1 VRKRSNAKPKVPPLQ
16 ALIDREANEEANAPL
31 VSPFA
36 RQHGDYDENARWGT
50 RSKVT
55 FNRGGSA
62 IDRWKRDEY
71 LSVSQQAAILH
82 MQGLW
87 RLIDQGQRLI
97 VNLDRTVFGCN
108 GDGNHR
114 EIEARHDVHRI
125 KNCFPHEY
133 WDIFER
139 VCRWDEPAGTAGSRL
154 ANFNRTAS
162 ESARL
167 VVCMVADMIAM
178 NERLSF
184 AY

>member
-1 VRKRSNAKPKVPPLQ
+1 MGRKSNAARKPKGPLQ
-16 ALIDREANEEANAPL
+16 TMLDKEQLEEATRPL
-31 VSPFA
+31 VNPFTMA
-36 RQHGDYDENARWGT
+36 HGDYERNLRFV
-50 RSKVT
+50 R
-55 FNRGGSA
+55 NRGGTA
-62 IDRWKRDEY
+62 LERWERDGY

-82 MQGLW
+82 MQRLW
-87 RLIDQGQRLI
+87 TLIDQGSRLV

-108 GDGNHR
+108 GDGNHK

-125 KNCFPHEY
+125 KGVFPYEY

-154 ANFNRTAS
+154 ANFTRTAS

>member
-1 VRKRSNAKPKVPPLQ
+1 MARRGRAVKPKGPMQRLY
-16 ALIDREANEEANAPL
+16 DREQLEDATAPL
-31 VSPFA
+31 VNAFA
-36 RQHGDYDENARWGT
+36 EQHGDYERNLRFVA
-50 RSKVT
+50 
-55 FNRGGSA
+55 NRGGTA

-82 MQGLW
+82 MQGRW
-87 RLIDQGQRLI
+87 KLIDQGQRLI

-108 GDGNHR
+108 GEGNHK

-125 KNCFPHEY
+125 KSYFPHEY

-184 AY
+184 AA